1 MNLTSVHG
9 DAGSI
14 PGSLGGSGIRSC
26 WELWCRLQMRVGS
39 LFFWAVA
46 SASSC
51 GSDST
56 PSLGTSMCR
65 GFGPKKQKKKKK
77 KRNDK
82 CVGERRGKKQPTINI
97 VLNGKRLNAFFLKRK
112 KKVVYKI
119 SARLSLI
126 IIVTF
131 YVTK

>member
-1 MNLTSVHG
+1 MTSV
-9 DAGSI
+9 
-14 PGSLGGSGIRSC
+14 LERGG
-26 WELWCRLQMRVGS
+26 
-39 LFFWAVA
+39 
-46 SASSC
+46 
-51 GSDST
+51 
-56 PSLGTSMCR
+56 
-65 GFGPKKQKKKKK
+65 
-77 KRNDK
+77 
-82 CVGERRGKKQPTINI
+82 GKKQPTINI